1 MVGTEE
7 LYIPVDPAGMDPWD
21 PERGE
26 MVARGTCLG
35 ASLVCIAVC
44 DVADDSPI
52 SDETGLA
59 AYIHRPVLANIFDG
73 YCEKRAFADPHSG
86 VQPPS
91 VYYWYVDDIFAV
103 FASTSTCKV
112 FLAYL
117 NSLNTSLEFTLQMER
132 PDVLPFLDV
141 LVEKSADAYKTT
153 VYCKS
158 TFTGQY
164 TWSDSYS
171 SSG

>member
-26 MVARGTCLG
+26 MVARGTCLR

-59 AYIHRPVLANIFDG
+59 AEGVCSIGILICVLCVNNEHLYRCG
-73 YCEKRAFADPHSG
+73 GNLGR
-86 VQPPS
+86 V
-91 VYYWYVDDIFAV
+91 
-103 FASTSTCKV
+103 
-112 FLAYL
+112 
-117 NSLNTSLEFTLQMER
+117 
-132 PDVLPFLDV
+132 
-141 LVEKSADAYKTT
+141 
-153 VYCKS
+153 
-158 TFTGQY
+158 
-164 TWSDSYS
+164 
-171 SSG
+171 